1 MIHFP
6 LTKTFFLIF
15 PLERFNVYQTLNI
28 HLFIMWMNHSTQR
41 CNVYQTSFIHPLIQ
55 VHLHSFQ
62 FKECS
67 NHSFMN
73 FNQDRKETRH
83 ACQLFFRL
91 QCNSLLLQLAFH
103 HCRIPFFSTFWSFRK
118 HKGKYDLITFILTF
132 DLFPVQIF
140 TLHLSHFS
148 YLSTRMHAQV
158 W

>member
-1 MIHFP
+1 MYHASTKNLSICDSLIMIHFP

-15 PLERFNVYQTLNI
+15 PLERFNVYHTLNI

-41 CNVYQTSFIHPLIQ
+41 CNVYKTSFIHPLIQ

-91 QCNSLLLQLAFH
+91 QCNSLCLCIASNSFSSLSNS
-103 HCRIPFFSTFWSFRK
+103 IFFYFLKFQEAQRK
-118 HKGKYDLITFILTF
+118 I
-132 DLFPVQIF
+132 
-140 TLHLSHFS
+140 
-148 YLSTRMHAQV
+148 
-158 W
+158 